1 MVTKATF
8 VLVFCAILHLG
19 VTAQNP
25 SACNY
30 TLSGK
35 VIDEH
40 DQSELAFA
48 NVFIAELGK
57 GTTADSTGYYRLTNL
72 CPGEHLVTISH
83 VGCETREENI
93 RLRGDTTINFFL
105 EHHTELLE
113 LITVRGLQVER
124 PATQSE
130 IVLNRLALDRKSGV
144 SLAQSLEDIT
154 GVQMLQTGPTISKPI
169 IHGLHSN
176 RILILNNG
184 IRQEGQQWGDDH
196 APEIDPFVADQIS
209 VVKGASAVQYGSDA
223 IGGVILI
230 EPDKLPTAAD
240 LQGEAY
246 LIGMSNG
253 QQGVLSAELQGGW
266 ENFEGFGWRVNGTY
280 KRAGDTRAPDYN
292 LTNTG
297 VRELNFSAT
306 AGWQDDEK
314 GAQLYYSRFQ
324 SDLGILRSAHVGN
337 LTDFEAAIKSDRP
350 LIIDDFSYEI
360 DNPKQTV
367 SHDLLKAN
375 GFWLLPKWGKL
386 NAVYAFQ
393 FNDRKEFDI
402 RRGGRSNIPALDL
415 DLQTQT
421 FDVTLDHPL
430 WLNRLKGTFGLN
442 YTFQKNRNVPGTG
455 VEPLIPNYIS
465 YNGGA
470 FWTER
475 WIGDNG
481 WELESGL
488 RYDYKFLQAKRIN
501 NQRQV
506 ETIERNF
513 HAWAVS
519 FGGLWRPD
527 SPWEFRT
534 NFTTAFRPPNISELF
549 SDGLHHAIAS
559 LEFGNADL
567 QMERGFKW
575 ITTGSYRSADGILL
589 EASVY
594 NNYIENF
601 IFLRPE
607 AEPELTIRGA
617 FPVFSYQQTNA
628 NLWGLD
634 GFLRLP
640 LAQDFFWETK
650 GALVRG
656 RDLNADEYLIFM
668 PPDRLETTVSYEPA
682 SWNNLEDIRFFL
694 TGVKAWEQTRLPD
707 DDTDFAP
714 PPEGYWLL
722 HAGVGGTLPFGENRF
737 SMQLSVRN
745 LLNTRYR
752 SYLNRLRY
760 YADEVGR
767 NVELR
772 LKYAF

>member
-1 MVTKATF
+1 MFTKATV
-8 VLVFCAILHLG
+8 VLVLGFALHLG
-19 VTAQNP
+19 AIAQNTADC
-25 SACNY
+25 SV
-30 TLSGK
+30 TLSGNI
-35 VIDEH
+35 IDEH
-40 DQSELAFA
+40 DQSDLGYATI
-48 NVFIAELGK
+48 FIAEVGK
-57 GTTADSTGYYRLTNL
+57 GTISNSNGYYALKNL
-72 CPGEHLVTISH
+72 CPGKYVITVSH
-83 VGCETREENI
+83 IGCETKEVT
-93 RLRGDTTINFFL
+93 LDLQKDTTVNFFL
-105 EHHTELLE
+105 EHHAELLA
-113 LITVRGLQVER
+113 LVTVEGLEIQR
-124 PATQSE
+124 PTTQSQN
-130 IVLNRLALDRKSGV
+130 VLDRLALDRNSGV
-144 SLAQSLEDIT
+144 SLAQSLENIS

-184 IRQEGQQWGDDH
+184 IRQEGQQWGSDH
-196 APEIDPFVADQIS
+196 APEIDPFVADRIS
-209 VVKGASAVQYGSDA
+209 VVKGAAAVRYGSDA
-223 IGGVILI
+223 IGGVILVK
-230 EPDKLPTAAD
+230 PDALPRQAG

-253 QQGVLSAELQGGW
+253 QQGVLSGELQGGVNGW
-266 ENFEGFGWRVNGTY
+266 NGFGWRVNGTY
-280 KRAGDTRAPDYN
+280 KRAGDTRTPDYN

-297 VRELNFSAT
+297 MRELNFSAA
-306 AGWQDDEK
+306 AGWK
-314 GAQLYYSRFQ
+314 GQEQGVQLFYSRFE
-324 SDLGILRSAHVGN
+324 SELGILRSAHVGN
-337 LTDFEAAIKSDRP
+337 LTDFENAIRNEQP
-350 LIIDDFSYEI
+350 LIIEDFSYDI
-360 DNPKQTV
+360 QNPKQTV
-367 SHDLLKAN
+367 SHDLLKAE

-386 NAVYAFQ
+386 SAVYAFQ

-421 FDVTLDHPL
+421 MDVTLDHPL
-430 WLNRLKGTFGLN
+430 WQNRLKGTFGLN

-465 YNGGA
+465 YNGGLY
-470 FWTER
+470 WIER

-488 RYDYKFLQAKRIN
+488 RYDYKFLQAKDIN

-559 LEFGNADL
+559 LEFGNPDL

-575 ITTGSYRSADGILL
+575 IATGSYRTAAGILL

-607 AEPELTIRGA
+607 AKPELTIRGA

-628 NLWGLD
+628 NLWGVD
-634 GFLRLP
+634 GVLRLP
-640 LAQDFFWETK
+640 FAQDFFWETK
-650 GALVRG
+650 GAMVRG
-656 RDLNADEYLIFM
+656 RDLNADEHLIFM
-668 PPDRLETTVSYEPA
+668 PPDRLETTVSYESA
-682 SWNNLEDIRFFL
+682 SWNRLEDIRFFL
-694 TGVKAWEQTRLPD
+694 TGVRTWEQTRLPD

-714 PPEGYWLL
+714 PPEGYWLM
-722 HAGVGGTLPFGENRF
+722 HAGVGGRLPFGENRL

-745 LLNTRYR
+745 LLDVSYR